1 MKGFATCFN
10 PRKNAREIKP
20 GKWIYDIV
28 GGFDGLTGTQA
39 AKPVKNQLCNVAEG
53 IMDWF
58 RVKLDNQTLHHS
70 DIQAA
75 YEEHDNGSCSSM
87 GENAFFVGS
96 TDELVYIPVH
106 IMEKM
111 EADIEAAQ
119 RVIITRHKGAVEW
132 IKSRG
137 FDGIVVEHL
146 LEEGIEEGVTYI
158 GVLPIQMVEK
168 ILKAGSQFVLLS
180 LPAVAFSE
188 RGQELTPQ
196 EMSNAG
202 ATLSK
207 ISSIVMENI

>member
-20 GKWIYDIV
+20 GKWVYDIV

-70 DIQAA
+70 DIQTA
-75 YEEHDNGSCSSM
+75 YGR
-87 GENAFFVGS
+87 NAFFVGS

-146 LEEGIEEGVTYI
+146 LEESIEEGVTYI
-158 GVLPIQMVEK
+158 GVLPIQMIEK